1 MHIGPIAIFLLSV
14 VLVVSA
20 DDPVTILPEPIDIL
34 LGSDGGNIWRENRV
48 AVDGA

>member
-1 MHIGPIAIFLLSV
+1 MFN
-14 VLVVSA
+14 VSYFQ
-20 DDPVTILPEPIDIL
+20 VNILQNYDMLWRIM

>member
-1 MHIGPIAIFLLSV
+1 MEIISMNFF
-14 VLVVSA
+14 
-20 DDPVTILPEPIDIL
+20 DKCKTICINV